1 MKVILEAPL
10 SLGITLPKFLGSQSP
25 LASMVT
31 MLFSFFILFSFF
43 FCIYTQT
50 SRPSCFLSKFKVRW
64 SGSCAAVSN
73 PSWIWQSGS
82 LRAASIL
89 VSSSI
94 HSLYLR
100 TASFFTP
107 PDTLSH
113 FTQQCSHHSH
123 CFFACF
129 ILLWIFRISSLF
141 PASVLAGCFFCLAL
155 FLSVYPFLTHIG
167 TPSHPILWSSCSSS
181 MLCRVSRFYFPSFTF
196 SFHSERDHCVLLSFV
211 PPSST
216 AFVFSFLVLAVIEAS
231 VQTLAKVS
239 SNVSPFHY
247 SLLTL
252 EVKGAQ
258 VYQTWAPK
266 PSCSEAKRGLKMTM
280 TCTSSV
286 GSRCLPQ
293 ALFCKSTK
301 VMPQPSW

>member
-1 MKVILEAPL
+1 MPALSFSGFSASLHYSLPL
-10 SLGITLPKFLGSQSP
+10 SWPAAFPVLHSSYLSTLFSHILAPPPTPSFGLP
-25 LASMVT
+25 ALPLCCVVFLASIFLLLLSPSIRNVT
-31 MLFSFFILFSFF
+31 TVSDLVLCLLLRLLLFIL
-43 FCIYTQT
+43 
-50 SRPSCFLSKFKVRW
+50 
-64 SGSCAAVSN
+64 
-73 PSWIWQSGS
+73 
-82 LRAASIL
+82 
-89 VSSSI
+89 
-94 HSLYLR
+94 
-100 TASFFTP
+100 
-107 PDTLSH
+107 
-113 FTQQCSHHSH
+113 
-123 CFFACF
+123 
-129 ILLWIFRISSLF
+129 
-141 PASVLAGCFFCLAL
+141 
-155 FLSVYPFLTHIG
+155 
-167 TPSHPILWSSCSSS
+167 
-181 MLCRVSRFYFPSFTF
+181 
-196 SFHSERDHCVLLSFV
+196 
-211 PPSST
+211 
-216 AFVFSFLVLAVIEAS
+216 FLVLAVIEAS

>member
-1 MKVILEAPL
+1 
-10 SLGITLPKFLGSQSP
+10 
-25 LASMVT
+25 
-31 MLFSFFILFSFF
+31 MLFSIFFLSVFFPF

-64 SGSCAAVSN
+64 SRSCAAVSN

-94 HSLYLR
+94 HFLYLR

-141 PASVLAGCFFCLAL
+141 PASVLAGCFSSLPICLPFSHAYWHPLPPHPLVFLL
-155 FLSVYPFLTHIG
+155 FLYAV
-167 TPSHPILWSSCSSS
+167 SCFSLLFS
-181 MLCRVSRFYFPSFTF
+181 F

-258 VYQTWAPK
+258 VYRTWAPK
-266 PSCSEAKRGLKMTM
+266 PSCSGAKRGLRMTM
-280 TCTSSV
+280 TCTSSP

>member
-1 MKVILEAPL
+1 M
-10 SLGITLPKFLGSQSP
+10 QS
-25 LASMVT
+25 
-31 MLFSFFILFSFF
+31 SF
-43 FCIYTQT
+43 
-50 SRPSCFLSKFKVRW
+50 
-64 SGSCAAVSN
+64 
-73 PSWIWQSGS
+73 
-82 LRAASIL
+82 
-89 VSSSI
+89 
-94 HSLYLR
+94 
-100 TASFFTP
+100 
-107 PDTLSH
+107 
-113 FTQQCSHHSH
+113 
-123 CFFACF
+123 
-129 ILLWIFRISSLF
+129 SLF
-141 PASVLAGCFFCLAL
+141 LCLLYPSLDFPHLFIIPCLCLGRLLLCLAL

-181 MLCRVSRFYFPSFTF
+181 MLCRVSRFYFPSFSF
-196 SFHSERDHCVLLSFV
+196 SFHSEHDHCVLLSFV

-239 SNVSPFHY
+239 SNVTPFHY

-266 PSCSEAKRGLKMTM
+266 PSCSGPKRGLRMTM